1 MSSDNV
7 NPDEIKQ
14 FNAIGKN
21 WWDPEGPMRMLHRMN
36 PTRLEFI
43 NQHSSLKQKKILDVG
58 CGAGLLSE
66 AMAKQG
72 ATVDAIDM
80 ADEVI
85 DAAKQHA
92 NDHSIPIDYQVANI
106 NDWAKTHQTHYDI
119 ITCLECLEHVP
130 EPNVMIKQCA
140 ACLKPGGKL
149 FLSTINRHALAFLGA
164 IVAAEYILRWLPVG
178 THQYKKFIKPSELSS
193 WCRDA
198 KLDVTDISGF
208 SYHFLSRRFT
218 LSGQTQMNYILC
230 AEKPQ

>member
-1 MSSDNV
+1 MHSDNV

-14 FNAIGKN
+14 FNAIGAD
-21 WWDPEGPMRMLHRMN
+21 WWNPDGPMRMLHRMN

-43 NQHSSLKQKKILDVG
+43 TRDNPLEKKKILDVG

-66 AMAKQG
+66 AIAKQG
-72 ATVDAIDM
+72 AIVDAIDM
-80 ADEVI
+80 GEDVIEV
-85 DAAKQHA
+85 AKQHVS
-92 NDHSIPIDYQVANI
+92 DQSFSINYQVANI
-106 NDWAKTHQTHYDI
+106 NDWAKTHNNHYDI

-130 EPNVMIKQCA
+130 EPNIMIEQCA

-164 IVAAEYILRWLPVG
+164 IVAAEYILRWLPIG
-178 THQYKKFIKPSELSS
+178 THQYKKFIKPSELSR

-198 KLDVTDISGF
+198 ELNVTEISGF

-218 LSGQTQMNYILC
+218 LSEQTQMNYILC
-230 AEKPQ
+230 AEKPK